1 MKCLDSDIIIG
12 FLRGKAEFLKKMKEL
27 ENEALATTTINT
39 FELLYGAKISNKSEN
54 NLEELKKLL
63 NHFTI
68 FPFDLKS
75 SHEASSI
82 FADLRKI
89 GHPIGIK
96 DILIA
101 GICRSNNLELITE
114 NIKHFK
120 NVKELKI
127 KGLSDSQNNS
137 K

>member
-39 FELLYGAKISNKSEN
+39 FELLYGAKISNKSET

-63 NHFTI
+63 NNFNI

-89 GHPIGIK
+89 GHQIGIK

-127 KGLSDSQNNS
+127 KDLSDSP
-137 K
+137 